1 MNEKKKKIVM
11 PDTLIIVAAVVL
23 LMAILSWVI
32 PSGSYDYHE
41 VDVNGTIRNVAI
53 DRHTWIL
60 WFSVQRMRKC
70 CRYYLCYFLLLR
82 NIRHL
87 GKDGSVPC
95 RDRNS
100 PA

>member
-41 VDVNGTIRNVAI
+41 VDVNGTIR
-53 DRHTWIL
+53 
-60 WFSVQRMRKC
+60 M
-70 CRYYLCYFLLLR
+70 LL
-82 NIRHL
+82 
-87 GKDGSVPC
+87 
-95 RDRNS
+95 
-100 PA
+100 